1 MAGKKDIVEQAL
13 KLIAGGAKEAG
24 PSVAER
30 TAKNL
35 DVFNTANRL
44 GVDTNDIAKLQE
56 TKRLMDYHKGLMGD
70 VKKNAQS
77 LAELQRQM
85 QEQGA
90 FPMEVGTRFT
100 TPHSQKFGQPAHVVM
115 GYYVDPKNPSGRYG
129 YRVRQEYGDGNV
141 TEQMLMIRDPK
152 LEALHGP
159 EKWEELQRGF
169 VPMTGPKMV
178 KASGGR
184 TGYQTKGRVVGD
196 AVDAAMRLI
205 TGGAETAAP
214 KIRAY
219 HASPYDF
226 DVFKPSEFRG
236 STFFASTPE
245 RAKRGADAGRN
256 EMVMETA
263 TDLPPEN
270 YKTYEVEID
279 PTKIRGLHL
288 APSEIEWFSKLP
300 NKIVGDEAL
309 ETATRAG
316 MPHGLTWDDFY
327 DYQPISEGVFEY
339 TKKAAPPSIT
349 YEDAY
354 KTGRDVYRRQHPHYA
369 PDADE
374 KASAKRMRQS
384 GMGGYMLEDEGGT
397 SLAISD
403 PEIVRILRKYAS
415 GGRTGYGPGGVIDD
429 IVKMAGKIVSGAD
442 GKVTR
447 LSDVRS
453 ARETDAL
460 IKQLKSAVSDVQSGR
475 FQAGRQALINQKSL
489 DLHKSGMLPLQQGTI
504 VTPPSTWDMPGDWRV
519 SGYWYDEKD
528 PRRFGYKLQ
537 NESGQTYD
545 AAASDPRAGL
555 RRDNPYSFGA
565 GFKAYAGPNAAP
577 PKPIVSPV
585 EKPAIAPSPPEVLDA
600 INKEYE
606 DLFKNEDPFKP
617 KAHGGRIA
625 KGPGGF
631 VDDIVKMA
639 GKLISGA
646 DEPAKTG
653 IRAYQGSPHNF
664 AAERLVRF
672 PDKTEQYIVGTPNV
686 LPDVPEGADVI
697 QDFPLGRMRM
707 DKIGTGE
714 GAQAYGHG
722 LYAAEHEPV
731 ARGYRDALSRPLNT
745 GDLGRDLA
753 NYAVSQKRG
762 SVDDAIA
769 YLNREMSNY
778 DTRPAGWPSPEYKKQ
793 YEDALNILQSGGYKP
808 AGHMYEVNINA
819 DPNTFLDWDKPLSE
833 QSEAVKNM
841 LARLPGAP
849 DQSVWPYT
857 TGNDLYEQLR
867 VDAMGDDAFMQAT
880 PQRLA
885 ARKAAAPE
893 VTRMLGEAGIPG
905 IKYLDAGSRGKGVAY
920 VQPMYKGKPYSD
932 PIPAHAWN
940 QVDQLVND
948 YKAKGFDVEVQDLGT
963 RNYVVF
969 DDKLISIIR
978 KYGIAGASAMLGYN
992 LMEQLDP
999 KQALAASMADQDYQS
1014 SRPQRSMG
1022 GNNSISGALN
1032 VARGLHGGM

>member
-13 KLIAGGAKEAG
+13 KLITEGAAQSSAKQRMIKNLKGHAIAPPREFFRGTVPNSTERIVTGAPKWDSYLFAADNEDDARLYGPSIERIKANPDAKILYEGTADWNKIAGKWRKNENMLQYADRAAKAAREAG
-24 PSVAER
+24 YDAAWFKRQGDIGTPI
-30 TAKNL
+30 
-35 DVFNTANRL
+35 FN
-44 GVDTNDIAKLQE
+44 VDK
-56 TKRLMDYHKGLMGD
+56 
-70 VKKNAQS
+70 
-77 LAELQRQM
+77 
-85 QEQGA
+85 
-90 FPMEVGTRFT
+90 FTRGK
-100 TPHSQKFGQPAHVVM
+100 S
-115 GYYVDPKNPSGRYG
+115 
-129 YRVRQEYGDGNV
+129 E
-141 TEQMLMIRDPK
+141 
-152 LEALHGP
+152 
-159 EKWEELQRGF
+159 
-169 VPMTGPKMV
+169 
-178 KASGGR
+178 GGR
-184 TGYQTKGRVVGD
+184 TGYQTKGRVVGSVVGD

-205 TGGAETAAP
+205 TGSGDDMAASAAKIVKSDPSPAEYIEPGSMRYLYQHPETGSYMEIVTRPKGARSASVIGLEVPEEYRGQGIGKALQGAVLNDFPSLMGQVSSKAAAVN
-214 KIRAY
+214 AY
-219 HASPYDF
+219 
-226 DVFKPSEFRG
+226 K
-236 STFFASTPE
+236 
-245 RAKRGADAGRN
+245 AGRRPIGN
-256 EMVMETA
+256 PNA
-263 TDLPPEN
+263 TIEDIF
-270 YKTYEVEID
+270 KMID
-279 PTKIRGLHL
+279 EDSSINL
-288 APSEIEWFSKLP
+288 A
-300 NKIVGDEAL
+300 
-309 ETATRAG
+309 T
-316 MPHGLTWDDFY
+316 
-327 DYQPISEGVFEY
+327 
-339 TKKAAPPSIT
+339 
-349 YEDAY
+349 
-354 KTGRDVYRRQHPHYA
+354 
-369 PDADE
+369 E
-374 KASAKRMRQS
+374 KNA
-384 GMGGYMLEDEGGT
+384 
-397 SLAISD
+397 
-403 PEIVRILRKYAS
+403 

-429 IVKMAGKIVSGAD
+429 IVKMAGRIV
-442 GKVTR
+442 
-447 LSDVRS
+447 
-453 ARETDAL
+453 
-460 IKQLKSAVSDVQSGR
+460 
-475 FQAGRQALINQKSL
+475 
-489 DLHKSGMLPLQQGTI
+489 
-504 VTPPSTWDMPGDWRV
+504 
-519 SGYWYDEKD
+519 
-528 PRRFGYKLQ
+528 
-537 NESGQTYD
+537 
-545 AAASDPRAGL
+545 
-555 RRDNPYSFGA
+555 
-565 GFKAYAGPNAAP
+565 
-577 PKPIVSPV
+577 
-585 EKPAIAPSPPEVLDA
+585 
-600 INKEYE
+600 
-606 DLFKNEDPFKP
+606 
-617 KAHGGRIA
+617 
-625 KGPGGF
+625 
-631 VDDIVKMA
+631 
-639 GKLISGA
+639 SGA
-646 DEPAKTG
+646 DEPAKTS

-672 PDKTEQYIVGTPNV
+672 PDKTEQYIVGTPDV
-686 LPDVPEGADVI
+686 LPDVPEGAEVI